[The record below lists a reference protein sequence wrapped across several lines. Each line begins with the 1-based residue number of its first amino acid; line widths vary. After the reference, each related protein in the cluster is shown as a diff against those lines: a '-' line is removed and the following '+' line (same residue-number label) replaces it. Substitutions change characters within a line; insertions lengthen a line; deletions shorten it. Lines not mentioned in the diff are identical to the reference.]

1 MVWGW
6 QWKILLL
13 LGLKIAYGRTIR
25 NLTHQE
31 GGLGTEQQGQ
41 VSTPRGQAVQL
52 GLRWD
57 PASLSVSIPHPHQC
71 RPQD

>member
-41 VSTPRGQAVQL
+41 VSTPRGQAV
-52 GLRWD
+52 
-57 PASLSVSIPHPHQC
+57 
-71 RPQD
+71 

>member
-41 VSTPRGQAVQL
+41 VTKGPGSLTGVEMGPRF
-52 GLRWD
+52 
-57 PASLSVSIPHPHQC
+57 P
-71 RPQD
+71 